1 MINLLP
7 PNEKHEIRA
16 ARSNTLLIRY
26 NIFLIGVV
34 VFLLAAIGIVYVY
47 LNNTKT
53 SSEHTIQENQA
64 KVVGYSAVQIQA
76 QEFRN
81 NLTAA
86 KQILAGE
93 VNYSKVTIKIASL
106 MPKGT
111 ILENLN
117 LDTKTFGTETTLT
130 ARTKTY
136 ADALELKDS
145 FQKSSIFSNVHFE
158 SIATSESASAYPITV
173 SMNVTI
179 KKEAAK

>member
-7 PNEKHEIRA
+7 PTDKREIRA

-26 NIFLIGVV
+26 NIFLVGALA
-34 VFLLAAIGIVYVY
+34 FLLIATGIVYVY
-47 LNNTKT
+47 LNSTKSNAERVIT
-53 SSEHTIQENQA
+53 ENKTKVAGFSS
-64 KVVGYSAVQIQA
+64 VQA
-76 QEFRN
+76 QATEFRN

-93 VNYSKVTIKIASL
+93 VNYSKVILKIAAL
-106 MPKGT
+106 MPSGT

-130 ARTKTY
+130 ARAKTY
-136 ADALELKDS
+136 EDAIELKDS
-145 FQKSSIFSNVHFE
+145 FQQSSIFSNVHFQ
-158 SIATSESASAYPITV
+158 SIANSEKTSQYPITI